1 MSASRYVLPAVLLAT
16 LFPVE
21 FATAASALLA
31 HRAVYDLDLG
41 EASEKSGV
49 TGLSGRIVYE
59 FNGSACEGYSTNYRF
74 VTRMDMRETQR
85 LNDYQITTFEEGDGK
100 AFEFVTKFFVDQ
112 QLDKET
118 KGSAMLDGNG
128 VDVSLQKP
136 AASEIELPLS
146 QFPTQHMIELIGKAK
161 EGENFYET
169 TMFDGSD
176 NADKVMTTTVVIGKK
191 TASAENDPER
201 PALKSLVAEPYWP
214 VSIAYFDLA
223 KHDGEEVPEYAIS
236 FKLHENGFTRDLV
249 MSYGEFSIKAKLVDL
264 DILESKSSCQN

>member
-1 MSASRYVLPAVLLAT
+1 MSALRYVVPAVLVAT
-16 LFPVE
+16 LFPIE
-21 FATAASALLA
+21 FAAATGALLA

-100 AFEFVTKFFVDQ
+100 SFEFVTKFFVDQ

-118 KGSAMLDGNG
+118 KGSALLDASG

-136 AASEIELPLS
+136 EPNTLELPVS

-161 EGENFYET
+161 QGENFYET

-176 NADKVMTTTVVIGKK
+176 NGDKVMTTTVVIGRK
-191 TASAENDPER
+191 TPPAKDDPELG
-201 PALKSLVAEPYWP
+201 ALKNLVGESYWP
-214 VSIAYFDLA
+214 VSVAYFDLT

-236 FKLHENGFTRDLV
+236 FKLYENGFTRDLV
-249 MSYGEFSIKAKLVDL
+249 MSYGEFSIKAKLVGF
-264 DILESKSSCQN
+264 DILDSKADCPN